1 LYLFNNSL
9 IPAITNSCCSTV
21 IFDPLGKLIRTQT
34 IHPTHYSLPH
44 ADNMPHYQTMAANP
58 LASTPHVLQSYLLL
72 IAQYSQVGERPLL
85 RGLSPMQLTSDET
98 PYPEAAAE
106 KRLPGQPQTPHNTD

>member
-1 LYLFNNSL
+1 STFILYLFNNSL

-44 ADNMPHYQTMAANP
+44 ADNMPHYQTMTANA
-58 LASTPHVLQSYLLL
+58 LASTPDVLQYYLLL
-72 IAQYSQVGERPLL
+72 IAQYSHVCKHPLL
-85 RGLSPMQLTSDET
+85 RDLSSMQLTSD
-98 PYPEAAAE
+98 
-106 KRLPGQPQTPHNTD
+106 